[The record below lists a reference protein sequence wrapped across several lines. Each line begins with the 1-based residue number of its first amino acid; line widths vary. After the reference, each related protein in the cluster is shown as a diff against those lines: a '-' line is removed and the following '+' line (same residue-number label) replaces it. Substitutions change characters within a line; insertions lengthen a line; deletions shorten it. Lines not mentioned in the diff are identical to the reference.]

1 MGRWCDMDS
10 NCQHEIE
17 PGHMG
22 GNCKLCE
29 WSEIAE
35 WYGMYDIST
44 PLDKTNNEKQLNG
57 EQHTEQINYEIHDN
71 GN

>member
-10 NCQHEIE
+10 NCQHIIKEN
-17 PGHMG
+17 HLG
-22 GNCKLCE
+22 GACILCGYC
-29 WSEIAE
+29 EIAD
-35 WYGMYDIST
+35 WYGMYDNLNQI
-44 PLDKTNNEKQLNG
+44 NG